1 LNKDELNQ
9 LGKKKKKKKKI
20 DENFG
25 ENFPKREIWSNKGD

>member
-9 LGKKKKKKKKI
+9 LGKKKKKI